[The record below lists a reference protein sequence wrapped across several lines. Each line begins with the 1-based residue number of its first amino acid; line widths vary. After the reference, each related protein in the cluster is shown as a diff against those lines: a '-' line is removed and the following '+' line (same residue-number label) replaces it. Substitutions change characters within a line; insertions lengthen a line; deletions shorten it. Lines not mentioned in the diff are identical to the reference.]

1 MSMELILGLVTGIIF
16 GVILQKARVV
26 RFEKQIGALLL
37 KDMTIVKFMSSAV
50 AIGMIGILA
59 LSDFGLIELSHK
71 SMNVGGVLIGG
82 GLFGIGWA
90 IFGYCPG
97 TAMGA
102 VGEGRWGALFGI
114 FGMLLGAGI
123 YAELYPFFTTNVLAW
138 SDLGKV
144 SISDVTGVPY
154 GLLVIGFLLCLYFLI
169 SWCERYFLGLR
180 IREPRQII
188 NIKKKKRNR

>member
-1 MSMELILGLVTGIIF
+1 MNVELILGLATGIAF
-16 GVILQKARVV
+16 GFILQKARVL
-26 RFEKQIGALLL
+26 RFEKQLGALLF
-37 KDMTIVKFMSSAV
+37 KDMTIIKFMFSAI
-50 AIGMIGILA
+50 AIGMIGIFI
-59 LSDFGLIELSHK
+59 LSDIGFIQLSHK

-102 VGEGRWGALFGI
+102 VGEGRWSAVFGI

-123 YAELYPFFTTNVLAW
+123 YAELYPFFKTNVLAW

-169 SWCERYFLGLR
+169 SWCEGYFLGLR
-180 IREPRQII
+180 IRQPRQII
-188 NIKKKKRNR
+188 NIKKQKRNR

>member
-1 MSMELILGLVTGIIF
+1 MNVELILGLATGIAF
-16 GVILQKARVV
+16 GFILQKARVL
-26 RFEKQIGALLL
+26 RFEKQLGALLF
-37 KDMTIVKFMSSAV
+37 KDMTIIKFMFSAI
-50 AIGMIGILA
+50 AIGMIGIFI
-59 LSDFGLIELSHK
+59 LSDIGFIQLSHK

-102 VGEGRWGALFGI
+102 VGEGRWSAVFGI

-123 YAELYPFFTTNVLAW
+123 YAQLYPFFKTNVLAW

-144 SISDVTGVPY
+144 SISDITGVPY
-154 GLLVIGFLLCLYFLI
+154 GLLVIVFLICIYFLFLL
-169 SWCERYFLGLR
+169 CERYFPQVK
-180 IREPRQII
+180 IQSA
-188 NIKKKKRNR
+188 NQTTKKRKK

>member
-1 MSMELILGLVTGIIF
+1 MNMELILGLATGIAF
-16 GVILQKARVV
+16 GFILQKARVL
-26 RFEKQIGALLL
+26 RFEKQLGALLF
-37 KDMTIVKFMSSAV
+37 KDMTIIKFMFSAI
-50 AIGMIGILA
+50 AIGMIGIFI
-59 LSDFGLIELSHK
+59 LSDIGFIQLSHK

-102 VGEGRWGALFGI
+102 VGEGRWSAVFGI

-123 YAELYPFFTTNVLAW
+123 YAEFYPFFKTNVLAW

-144 SISDVTGVPY
+144 SIADITGFSY
-154 GLLVIGFLLCLYFLI
+154 GLVAIIFLLFIFFLFYL
-169 SWCERYFLGLR
+169 CERYFPQEKIQL
-180 IREPRQII
+180 PKQPTKSRQ
-188 NIKKKKRNR
+188 

>member
-1 MSMELILGLVTGIIF
+1 MNVELILGLATGIAF
-16 GVILQKARVV
+16 GFILQKARVL
-26 RFEKQIGALLL
+26 RFEKQLGALLF
-37 KDMTIVKFMSSAV
+37 KDMTIIKFMFSAI
-50 AIGMIGILA
+50 AIGMIGIFI
-59 LSDFGLIELSHK
+59 LSDIGFIQLSHK

-123 YAELYPFFTTNVLAW
+123 YAQLYPFFKTNVLAW

-144 SISDVTGVPY
+144 SISDITGVPY
-154 GLLVIGFLLCLYFLI
+154 GLLVIVFLICIYFLFLL
-169 SWCERYFLGLR
+169 CERYFPQVK
-180 IREPRQII
+180 IQSPNQPT
-188 NIKKKKRNR
+188 KKRKK

>member
-1 MSMELILGLVTGIIF
+1 MNVELILGLATGIAF
-16 GVILQKARVV
+16 GFILQKARVL
-26 RFEKQIGALLL
+26 RFEKQLGALLF
-37 KDMTIVKFMSSAV
+37 KDMTIIKFMFSAI
-50 AIGMIGILA
+50 AIGMIGIFI
-59 LSDFGLIELSHK
+59 LSDIGFIQLSHK

-102 VGEGRWGALFGI
+102 VGEGRWSAVFGI

-123 YAELYPFFTTNVLAW
+123 YAQLYPFFKTNVLAW

-144 SISDVTGVPY
+144 SISDITGVPH
-154 GLLVIGFLLCLYFLI
+154 GLVVIVFLICIYFLFLL
-169 SWCERYFLGLR
+169 CERYFPQVK
-180 IREPRQII
+180 IQSA
-188 NIKKKKRNR
+188 NQTTKKRKK